1 MIAAADK
8 SKCEVIA
15 RQAKAICKYAKER
28 YEASNL
34 GSDMRYVNVA
44 GGSKIGEGQYSEE
57 LDVARHWLEQQ
68 GFGRY
73 TSMVPGPLVRATLGK
88 ALTHMP
94 LATGS
99 TYTHLSSAMK
109 EAYEISKGMREPDL
123 ELDLQGAKEP
133 KFGNHS
139 LRRHADK
146 VARESVP
153 KHHAEGC
160 MEVTKNL
167 IDYFFGW
174 LLKEMT
180 KDMQMHYAGLDRPS
194 RRLLARVT
202 KFL

>member
-1 MIAAADK
+1 M
-8 SKCEVIA
+8 CEVIA
-15 RQAKAICKYAKER
+15 KQAKAIAKYVKER

-44 GGSKIGEGQYSEE
+44 GGSKIGADRYSEE
-57 LDVARHWLEQQ
+57 LDVARGWLEQQ
-68 GFGRY
+68 GLGKY
-73 TSMVPGPLVRATLGK
+73 TSIVPGPLVRATLGRT
-88 ALTHMP
+88 LTHMP

-99 TYTHLSSAMK
+99 TYTHLGNAMK
-109 EAYEISKGMREPDL
+109 EAYEISKGMSEPDM

-146 VARESVP
+146 VARESIP
-153 KHHAEGC
+153 KHMAEGC
-160 MEVTKNL
+160 TEVTKQL

-180 KDMQMHYAGLDRPS
+180 KDMQTHYAGLDRPS

>member
-1 MIAAADK
+1 MTAADR
-8 SKCEVIA
+8 SLCEVIA
-15 RQAKAICKYAKER
+15 KQAKAIGKYAKER

-34 GSDMRYVNVA
+34 GTDMRYVNVA
-44 GGSKIGEGQYSEE
+44 GGSKIGEERYSEE
-57 LDVARHWLEQQ
+57 LDAARGWLERQ
-68 GFGRY
+68 GFGKY
-73 TSMVPGPLVRATLGK
+73 TSIVPGPLVRATLGRV
-88 ALTHMP
+88 LTHMP

-99 TYTHLSSAMK
+99 TYTHLGSAMK
-109 EAYEISKGMREPDL
+109 EAYAISKEMNEPDL
-123 ELDLQGAKEP
+123 ELDLQGSKEP

-146 VARESVP
+146 VARESIP
-153 KHHAEGC
+153 KHLAEGC
-160 MEVTKNL
+160 TEVTKQL

-180 KDMQMHYAGLDRPS
+180 KDMQVHYAGLDRPS